1 MRIPKQIKIGRK
13 WYTVEVVKF
22 SDKYGTMGNC
32 DYNERT
38 ITVATHST
46 LTRQRYKS
54 EDIDDTFWHEVVHCI
69 LKDMDN
75 KLESNE
81 KFVLAFANRL
91 TKAINSA
98 RF

>member
-1 MRIPKQIKIGRK
+1 MKLPKKLKIGSK

-22 SDKYGTMGNC
+22 SDKHGTMGNC
-32 DYNERT
+32 DYNERL

-46 LTRQRYKS
+46 LSRKRYKT
-54 EDIDDTFWHEVVHCI
+54 EDIEDTFWHEVVHCI
-69 LKDMDN
+69 LYDMGH

-81 KFVLAFANRL
+81 KFVTDFANRL

>member
-1 MRIPKQIKIGRK
+1 VRIPKQIKIGRK

-22 SDKYGTMGNC
+22 SDKHGTMGNC

-46 LTRQRYKS
+46 LTRKRYKS
-54 EDIDDTFWHEVVHCI
+54 EDVDDTFWHEVVHCI
-69 LKDMDN
+69 LKDMDH

-81 KFVLAFANRL
+81 KFVLTFANRL